1 MTPGLHLLHLPFAAA
16 LAMLQS
22 AGCTEIYL
30 HLSHFSAAVIFSFFV
45 SIVFGITQR
54 SNEREMVRHGAYCFG
69 VFVVGMFVVGW
80 VMWLLHH

>member
-1 MTPGLHLLHLPFAAA
+1 MTLGFHMFHIPIAAVLA
-16 LAMLQS
+16 LLQS
-22 AGCTEIYL
+22 AGCTETYL

-54 SNEREMVRHGAYCFG
+54 NNERDMIRHGAYCFG